1 MKINRFFS
9 CNPRQKHYL
18 KDMKAITTPA
28 KIKVKFIE
36 SHGPIPAGTVI
47 DCKENAYGLILPD
60 GNIPFAVRWPSF
72 TMKELY
78 NGHKKVRPI
87 RVK

>member
-1 MKINRFFS
+1 
-9 CNPRQKHYL
+9 
-18 KDMKAITTPA
+18 MKATTTPA

-36 SHGPIPAGTVI
+36 NHGPIRVGTVI
-47 DCKENAYGLILPD
+47 DCKENACGLIIPD

-72 TMKELY
+72 TMEQLY
-78 NGHKKVRPI
+78 NGHEKVRPI